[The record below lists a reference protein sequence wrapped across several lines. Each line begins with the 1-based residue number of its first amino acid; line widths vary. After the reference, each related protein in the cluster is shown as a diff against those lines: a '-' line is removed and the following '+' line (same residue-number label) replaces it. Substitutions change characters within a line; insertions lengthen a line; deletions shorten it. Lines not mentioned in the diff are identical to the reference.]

1 MDSTIGTA
9 ITGLLGMLLALGIV
23 LGLAWVCLKFLRQ
36 WQERGFGRREG
47 EPDRQLRFVRAL
59 AVGQRE
65 RLMLVEAEGELM
77 LIGVAPGA
85 VTLLRNWGADAPPP
99 PDGTAPAG
107 SGIVAGDA
115 SFGDHLRPS

>member
-9 ITGLLGMLLALGIV
+9 LSGLVGMVVALAVV

-36 WQERGFGRREG
+36 WQERGMGRREG

-77 LIGVAPGA
+77 LIGVSAGS
-85 VTLLRNWGADAPPP
+85 VNLLKNWGAGSASPPEVVAAKFAVERDA
-99 PDGTAPAG
+99 
-107 SGIVAGDA
+107 
-115 SFGDHLRPS
+115 

>member
-1 MDSTIGTA
+1 MDSAIGTA
-9 ITGLLGMLLALGIV
+9 LSGLIGMVIALAIV

-36 WQERGFGRREG
+36 WQDRGMGRRED

-77 LIGVAPGA
+77 LIGVAAGSIS
-85 VTLLRNWGADAPPP
+85 LLKNWGA
-99 PDGTAPAG
+99 GTAPTADPTLEQG
-107 SGIVAGDA
+107 
-115 SFGDHLRPS
+115 R

>member
-9 ITGLLGMLLALGIV
+9 LSGLLGMVIALAVV

-36 WQERGFGRREG
+36 WQERGMGRREG
-47 EPDRQLRFVRAL
+47 NPTRQLRFVRAL

-77 LIGVAPGA
+77 LIGVSAGS
-85 VTLLRNWGADAPPP
+85 VNLLKNWGAGSAPPP
-99 PDGTAPAG
+99 DSVTER
-107 SGIVAGDA
+107 DA
-115 SFGDHLRPS
+115 